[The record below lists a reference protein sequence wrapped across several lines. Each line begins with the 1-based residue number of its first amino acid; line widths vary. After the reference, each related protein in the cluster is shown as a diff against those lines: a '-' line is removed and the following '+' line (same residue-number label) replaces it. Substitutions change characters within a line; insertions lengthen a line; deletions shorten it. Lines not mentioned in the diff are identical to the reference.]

1 MRISTSQFYST
12 NTANII
18 NRQSEVNQSVLNIS
32 EGKRVI
38 TAGDDVVAATSIF
51 NIRQEQALTDQYQSN
66 ISFAESRITVEETT
80 LQSAE
85 NVMFRV
91 KELVLQGNSV
101 ANDDAARKA
110 LADELEARFDELLS
124 LANTRDE
131 SGSYIFGGYQTDSA
145 PFEEQSDNS
154 VSYLGDRGQRM
165 TNVGPGVQ
173 VATSDSGDKLFMSV
187 DNSVGDFK
195 PTYTLN
201 ATYDEVE
208 RAVVTNADIK
218 DRSVYVPTGT
228 PDDYTIDFATMTSGD
243 MGVRVTDSLGTQV
256 YPTLPMTEAVYV
268 PGESISFNGIETT
281 LKRPAQDGDSIS
293 LTPQDEIDSFGVIQA
308 AIDWLTAPN
317 GTGVDEA
324 QRQLDLGHIIG
335 DIDEVQ
341 KRLGNVRA
349 EIGSRLQLTES
360 QNERHLDYHLTIEKS
375 RSALEDL
382 DMVSAIS
389 KFEQQKLSLQAS
401 QTAFSQV
408 QDMNLLNYL

>member
-1 MRISTSQFYST
+1 MRISTGQFYST
-12 NTANII
+12 NTTNIL
-18 NRQSEVNQSVLNIS
+18 NRQSDVNQSVLNIS
-32 EGKRVI
+32 EGKRVL

-51 NIRQEQALTDQYQSN
+51 NIRQEQALTNQYQTN
-66 ISFAESRITVEETT
+66 ITFADSRITVEETT

-85 NVMFRV
+85 DVMFRV

-101 ANDDAARKA
+101 ANDDASRKA

-131 SGSYIFGGYQTDSA
+131 SGSYIFGGFQTDSA
-145 PFEEQSDNS
+145 PFEEQSDGS
-154 VSYLGDRGQRM
+154 VLYLGDRGQRM

-173 VATSDSGDKLFMSV
+173 VATSDSGEKLFMTV
-187 DNSVGDFK
+187 DNSVGDFT
-195 PTYTLN
+195 PTYNLN
-201 ATYDEVE
+201 AAYEEVE

-218 DRSVYVPTGT
+218 DRSVYVPVGN
-228 PDDYTIDFATMTSGD
+228 PDDYTIDFATMPSGD
-243 MGVRVTDSLGTQV
+243 MGVTVSDSLGAQV
-256 YPTLPMTEAVYV
+256 YPTLPATQAVYV
-268 PGESISFNGIETT
+268 SGDTISFNGIETT

-293 LTPQDEIDSFGVIQA
+293 LTPQDEVDSFSVIRD
-308 AIDWLTAPN
+308 AIDWLNSGN

-324 QRQLDLGHIIG
+324 QRQLDIGHIIG

-360 QNERHLDYHLTIEKS
+360 QSERHLDYHLTIETS

-389 KFEQQKLSLQAS
+389 TFEIQKLSLQAS
-401 QTAFSQV
+401 QSAFSQV
-408 QDMNLLNYL
+408 QGMSLLNYL